1 MNQAVEQG
9 TLYVI
14 SAPSGAGKTSLV
26 AEMLRRD
33 EKLGVSVSHTT
44 RPMREG
50 EQDGVNYHFVSREQ
64 FEEMIGRGEFL
75 EHAEVFGNYYGTSQ
89 TWVSETLVRGRDV
102 ILEIDWQGAVQV
114 RHLMP
119 DCVSIFIVPPSPQV
133 LRERLTGR
141 GTDAA
146 EVIERRL
153 TEATE
158 ECRHAVEFDYLVV
171 NDDFDVALADL
182 LAIVRSQRLRM
193 GVQEMRHDSKLCGL
207 LKQSFYF
214 FGEVMARV
222 TVEDCLE
229 HVDNR
234 FQLVM
239 LASKRARQIAT
250 KGEEPMVPEENDK
263 PTVIALREIAD
274 GLISR
279 DLLNEPDDE

>member
-1 MNQAVEQG
+1 MSQSAEQG

-50 EQDGVNYHFVSREQ
+50 EKDGVNYHFVCREQ
-64 FEEMIGRGEFL
+64 FEGMIGRGEFL

-89 TWVSETLVRGRDV
+89 VWVNETLAQGRDV

-119 DCVSIFIVPPSPQV
+119 ECVSIFIVPPSPEV

-141 GTDAA
+141 GTDSA

-153 TEATE
+153 AEASE

-171 NDDFDVALADL
+171 NDDFDEALADL
-182 LAIVRSQRLRM
+182 LAIVRSQRQRM
-193 GVQEMRHDSKLCGL
+193 TVQEMRH
-207 LKQSFYF
+207 
-214 FGEVMARV
+214 A
-222 TVEDCLE
+222 
-229 HVDNR
+229 
-234 FQLVM
+234 
-239 LASKRARQIAT
+239 
-250 KGEEPMVPEENDK
+250 
-263 PTVIALREIAD
+263 
-274 GLISR
+274 
-279 DLLNEPDDE
+279 DLLARLSGSL